1 MVHEIT
7 SSYIRQPNSDFYT
20 LREEELAGLRMENTK
35 LPAKT
40 SEVYVNR
47 LLVYTA
53 AMYKLCIYDFIVNF
67 CV

>member
-35 LPAKT
+35 FPAKT

-53 AMYKLCIYDFIVNF
+53 AMYKLRIYDFIVNF